1 MNDAMNMNKLY
12 QPENVA
18 AGPYVRD
25 PVPCQQV
32 AESKKLIL
40 TAAEWAQPGSLLILG
55 AGHCAELPLKELAA
69 RFEKITIN
77 DVDNAVLEEG
87 LAAAGL
93 TEAERQKLT
102 IHIADLT
109 GVTESLISRIEDIL
123 SANRDPQAAIEA
135 MSHLL
140 DTALVAGMPITGK
153 FDLVIASCVL
163 SQLHFGLLH
172 RARLAF
178 DKQFPGQDKLL
189 ADSVRW
195 SSALFE
201 MARRME
207 KKFIDDL
214 AEHVAPGGFI
224 YLSDST
230 QMCYV
235 KPAPEGKWETEGT
248 YRMLRTRYIT
258 DYLDERFVS
267 VGRERWDWVVSPPHQ
282 PGDVGRVYDVQ
293 GVVLRTWRT

>member
-1 MNDAMNMNKLY
+1 MRDAMNINKLY
-12 QPENVA
+12 QPESIA
-18 AGPYVRD
+18 PGPSVRD

-32 AESKKLIL
+32 AESRKLIL
-40 TAAEWAQPGSLLILG
+40 AAADWAQPGSALIVG
-55 AGHCAELPLKELAA
+55 AGHCAELPLNELAA
-69 RFEKITIN
+69 RFERITIN

-87 LAAAGL
+87 LATAGL
-93 TEAERQKLT
+93 TDEERAKLT

-109 GVTESLISRIEDIL
+109 GVTESLISQIEDIL

-140 DTALVAGMPITGK
+140 DTALVAGMPLAGK
-153 FDLVIASCVL
+153 YDLVVASCVL

-178 DKQFPGQDKLL
+178 DKQFPRQDKLL
-189 ADSVRW
+189 DGSVRW
-195 SSALFE
+195 TSALFE

-207 KKFIDDL
+207 NKFIDNL

-224 YLSDST
+224 FLSDST

-235 KPAPEGKWETEGT
+235 TGTPAGKWETEGT

-258 DYLDERFVS
+258 DYLDQRFVS

>member
-1 MNDAMNMNKLY
+1 MNYSKLY
-12 QPENVA
+12 QPEHIPP
-18 AGPYVRD
+18 GPYVRD

-32 AESKKLIL
+32 TESRKLIL
-40 TAAEWAQPGSLLILG
+40 AAAQWAQPGTCLILG

-69 RFEKITIN
+69 RFEKLTIN
-77 DVDNAVLEEG
+77 DVDNVVLDEG

-93 TEAERQKLT
+93 TDAERAKCT
-102 IHIADLT
+102 IQIADLT
-109 GVTESLISRIEDIL
+109 GVTESLVSRVDDIL
-123 SANRDPQAAIEA
+123 NVNRDPESAIEEMA
-135 MSHLL
+135 HLL
-140 DTALVAGMPITGK
+140 DTALVAGMPIRGK
-153 FDLVIASCVL
+153 YELVIASCVL

-172 RARLAF
+172 RVRLAF
-178 DKQFPGQDKLL
+178 EKKFPGQDKLL
-189 ADSVRW
+189 ENSVRW
-195 SSALFE
+195 TSALYD

-235 KPAPEGKWETEGT
+235 KGTPEAKWETEGT

-258 DYLDERFVS
+258 DYLDQRFVS
-267 VGRERWDWVVSPPHQ
+267 VGRERWDWVVNPPHQ
-282 PGDVGRVYDVQ
+282 PGEVGRVYDVQ

>member
-1 MNDAMNMNKLY
+1 MVDMSKLY
-12 QPENVA
+12 QPENVP

-32 AESKKLIL
+32 AESKSLIL
-40 TAAEWAQPGSLLILG
+40 SAAEWAQPGSVLILG
-55 AGHCAELPLKELAA
+55 AGHAAELPLKELAA
-69 RFEKITIN
+69 RFERLTIN
-77 DVDNAVLEEG
+77 DVDNSVLDEG

-93 TEAERQKLT
+93 TEEERKKFTVQ
-102 IHIADLT
+102 IADLT
-109 GVTESLISRIEDIL
+109 GVTESLVSRLEEIL
-123 SANRDPQAAIEA
+123 ETTRDPQEAIEA

-140 DTALVAGMPITGK
+140 DTALVAGMPIEGK

-178 DKQFPGQDKLL
+178 DKQYPGQDKLL

-195 SSALFE
+195 SSAMFE

-224 YLSDST
+224 YLADST

-235 KPAPEGKWETEGT
+235 KGTADGKWETAGT

-258 DYLDERFVS
+258 DYLDERFAS
-267 VGRERWDWVVSPPHQ
+267 VARQRWDWVVNPPQQ
-282 PGDVGRVYDVQ
+282 PGDEGRVYDVQ
-293 GVVLRTWRT
+293 GVVLKTWRI

>member
-1 MNDAMNMNKLY
+1 MDMSKLY

-18 AGPYVRD
+18 SGPYVRN

-40 TAAEWAQPGSLLILG
+40 AAAEWAQPGSALILG
-55 AGHCAELPLKELAA
+55 AGHCAELPLKELAE

-87 LAAAGL
+87 LAAANL
-93 TEAERQKLT
+93 TEAERAKFT
-102 IHIADLT
+102 IQIADLT
-109 GVTESLISRIEDIL
+109 GVTESLVARLEDIL
-123 SANRDPQAAIEA
+123 RENRDPQVAIEA

-153 FDLVIASCVL
+153 YDLVIASCVL

-195 SSALFE
+195 TSALFA

-207 KKFIDDL
+207 HKFIDDL
-214 AEHVAPGGFI
+214 AAHVAPGGFI

-235 KPAPEGKWETEGT
+235 RGTSAGKWETEGT

-258 DYLDERFVS
+258 DYLDQRFVS
-267 VGRERWDWVVSPPHQ
+267 VGRERWDWVVSPPQ
-282 PGDVGRVYDVQ
+282 QSGDVGRVYDVQ

>member
-1 MNDAMNMNKLY
+1 MNMNKLY
-12 QPENVA
+12 QPENID
-18 AGPYVRD
+18 AGPYLRH

-40 TAAEWAQPGSLLILG
+40 AAAEWAQPGSALILG

-69 RFEKITIN
+69 RFERITIN
-77 DVDNAVLEEG
+77 DVDNAVLDEG
-87 LAAAGL
+87 LSAAGL
-93 TEAERQKLT
+93 NDEERAKFK
-102 IHIADLT
+102 INIADLT
-109 GVTESLISRIEDIL
+109 GVTESLVSRIEVIL
-123 SANRDPQAAIEA
+123 SASRDPQAAIEA
-135 MSHLL
+135 MAHLL
-140 DTALVAGMPITGK
+140 DTALVAGMPITEK
-153 FDLVIASCVL
+153 YDLVIASCVL

-178 DKQFPGQDKLL
+178 DKRFPGQDKLL

-207 KKFIDDL
+207 RKFIDDL

-230 QMCYV
+230 QMCEV
-235 KPAPEGKWETEGT
+235 RGTSKGKWETAGT
-248 YRMLRTRYIT
+248 QRMLQTRYIT
-258 DYLDERFVS
+258 DYLDQRFVS

-282 PGDVGRVYDVQ
+282 LGDIGRVYDVQ

>member
-1 MNDAMNMNKLY
+1 MNMNKLY
-12 QPENVA
+12 QPDNVA
-18 AGPYVRD
+18 AGPYIRD

-40 TAAEWAQPGSLLILG
+40 AAAEWAQPGSALILG

-69 RFEKITIN
+69 RFENITLN
-77 DVDNAVLEEG
+77 DIDNAVLDEG
-87 LAAAGL
+87 LSAAGL
-93 TEAERQKLT
+93 TDEERAKLT

-123 SANRDPQAAIEA
+123 SADRDPQAVIEA
-135 MSHLL
+135 MAHLL
-140 DTALVAGMPITGK
+140 DTALVPGMPITGK
-153 FDLVIASCVL
+153 YDLVIASCVL

-178 DKQFPGQDKLL
+178 DRQFPGKDELL

-195 SSALFE
+195 TSALFE

-207 KKFIDDL
+207 QRFIDNL
-214 AEHVAPGGFI
+214 ADHVAPGGFI

-230 QMCYV
+230 QICEV
-235 KPAPEGKWETEGT
+235 KGTPEGKWETAGT
-248 YRMLRTRYIT
+248 QRMLRTRYIT
-258 DYLDERFVS
+258 DYLDQRFVS
-267 VGRERWDWVVSPPHQ
+267 VGRERWDWVVTPPLQ
-282 PGDVGRVYDVQ
+282 PGDIGRVYDVQ